1 LNFVKA
7 FLKMVLGTA
16 FVIPAVAHAATE
28 DFQTWNSINLSTH
41 IAKDVPVTLELS
53 GRMVDDSSRLGV
65 AIFRPAIGY
74 KISDSVTVFLG
85 YTHQKTINEGRADVD
100 ENRIH
105 QQLNWRI
112 GKIGKATLNSRTR
125 LEQRWIKGS
134 SDMGWRV
141 RERLQLQIPLKP
153 KKTNLVVSNEM
164 LFSLNTTNWGA
175 RAGFDQMRNFVGVN
189 FPIGKGM
196 TLETGYQNRY
206 QLRRGSADRM
216 DHIVPITLNIS
227 F

>member
-1 LNFVKA
+1 VKSI
-7 FLKMVLGTA
+7 LKLVLGTLLA
-16 FVIPAVAHAATE
+16 TPVAAHAATE
-28 DFQTWNSINLSTH
+28 DFQTWNGLNFSTH
-41 IAKDVPVTLELS
+41 VAKNVPITLELN

-65 AIFRPAIGY
+65 TVFRPAIGY

-85 YTHQKTINEGRADVD
+85 YTHQKTINDGRADVN

-105 QQLNWRI
+105 QQLNWRV
-112 GKIGKATLNSRTR
+112 GKIGKATLNLRAR
-125 LEQRWIKGS
+125 LEQRWINGS

-153 KKTNLVVSNEM
+153 KKTNLVVSNEL

-175 RAGFDQMRNFVGVN
+175 RAGFDQMRNFIGVN
-189 FPIGKGM
+189 FPIGKGL

-206 QLRRGSADRM
+206 QVRRGSADRM
-216 DHIVPITLNIS
+216 DHIIPITLSIS